1 MNANTI
7 TIGIGDLRVSDDPNG
22 VLVTYALGSCIAVLV
37 HDPVRKVGG
46 MIHYMLPSSSITP
59 EKSATRPGMFADTGI
74 PLLFQR
80 LYDKSCQK
88 SNLIVKVVGGANI
101 QDDRGTFQIG
111 KRNYLMLRKIF
122 WKLGVGIRAEAV
134 GGSVSRTARLFVAD
148 GRAVIRP
155 SDSFREV
162 DL

>member
-1 MNANTI
+1 VNTI
-7 TIGIGDLRVSDDPNG
+7 TIGIGDLQVSNDPNG

-37 HDPVRKVGG
+37 HDPVRRIAG

-59 EKSATRPGMFADTGI
+59 EKSRSRPGMFADTGI

-80 LYDKSCQK
+80 MYSYSCTKSD
-88 SNLIVKVVGGANI
+88 LVVKVVGGATI
-101 QDDRGTFQIG
+101 HDDKGTFNIG
-111 KRNYLMLRKIF
+111 KRNYQMLRKMF
-122 WKLGVGIRAEAV
+122 WKVGVPIRAEAV
-134 GGSVSRTARLFVAD
+134 GGCVSRTARLFVAD